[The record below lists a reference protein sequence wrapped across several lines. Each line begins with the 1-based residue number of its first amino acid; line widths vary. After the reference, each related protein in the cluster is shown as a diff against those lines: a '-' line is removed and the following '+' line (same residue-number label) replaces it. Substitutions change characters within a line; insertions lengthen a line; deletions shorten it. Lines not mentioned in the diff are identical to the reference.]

1 MTPSGSTWPAAIDGD
16 AAARIARLMFYG
28 LLAIVLMTLDYRG
41 GYVDILRTQAWRAIE
56 PVILAVEAP
65 FKMGQRM
72 GEELRQRHALMD
84 RVAILE
90 RERRERLA
98 ELSLLEELRND
109 NRELRDLLD
118 ASQRLVPDFQSA
130 ELMNIDLNPWSHRVL
145 INRGSRDGLE
155 AGQPVMDAFG
165 VMGQVDE
172 VAFNTAQVILIS
184 DPDHALPVRVQRTG
198 LRTVA
203 YGSGRIN
210 QLRLTDLPMNVDLQP
225 GDILV
230 TSGLGGAFS
239 AGLPVAEVESV
250 SRPVGEA
257 FAKAVVRPVARLD
270 RARHVLVVN
279 SPEVEADVEA
289 DSDTDADADATPA
302 AAEGDEPTE
311 AAPEAGEQPPMG
323 ETP

>member
-1 MTPSGSTWPAAIDGD
+1 VTRGGGSWPAAIDGD

-28 LLAIVLMTLDYRG
+28 LFAIVLMTLDYRG
-41 GYVDILRTQAWRAIE
+41 NYVDSLRSLAWRALE

-65 FKMGQRM
+65 FELGRRLGQ
-72 GEELRQRHALMD
+72 ELHERHALMD
-84 RVAILE
+84 RLAVLE
-90 RERRERLA
+90 SERREREA
-98 ELSLLEELRND
+98 ELAFLEELRDD
-109 NRELRDLLD
+109 NRELRALLE
-118 ASQRLVPDFQSA
+118 ASQRIVPDFQAA

-145 INRGSRDGLE
+145 INRGGRDGLE
-155 AGQPVMDAFG
+155 TGQPVMDTRG

-210 QLRLTDLPMNVDLQP
+210 RLRLTDLPMNVDLVP
-225 GDILV
+225 GDVLV
-230 TSGLGGAFS
+230 TSGLGGAFP

-257 FAKAVVRPVARLD
+257 FARAEVSPLARLD
-270 RARHVLVVN
+270 RARHVLVVE
-279 SPEVEADVEA
+279 SPQAPAEEADPAA
-289 DSDTDADADATPA
+289 DS
-302 AAEGDEPTE
+302 
-311 AAPEAGEQPPMG
+311 APEAAARPDEEPEAG
-323 ETP
+323 TPL

>member
-1 MTPSGSTWPAAIDGD
+1 MTPGGGSWPAAIDGQ

-28 LLAIVLMTLDYRG
+28 LLSIVLMTLDYRG
-41 GYVDILRTQAWRAIE
+41 GYVDSLRGLAWQAME

-65 FKMGQRM
+65 FDLGQRL
-72 GEELRQRHALMD
+72 GEEMRSRHELME
-84 RVAILE
+84 RITVLE
-90 RERRERLA
+90 RQQRENRTELA
-98 ELSLLEELRND
+98 LLEELRDD
-109 NRELRDLLD
+109 NRELRALLD
-118 ASQRLVPDFQSA
+118 ASQRVAPRFETA

-145 INRGSRDGLE
+145 INRGSRDGLT
-155 AGQPVMDAFG
+155 AGQPVMDSHG

-172 VAFNTAQVILIS
+172 VAYNTAQVILIS

-210 QLRLTDLPMNVDLQP
+210 QLRLTDLPMNVDLAS

-230 TSGLGGAFS
+230 TSGLGGAFP
-239 AGLPVAEVESV
+239 AGLPVAEVESL

-257 FAKAVVRPVARLD
+257 FARAEVRPLARLD
-270 RARHVLVVN
+270 RARHVLVVD
-279 SPEVEADVEA
+279 SPEPGAPSTPSDAEMPGE
-289 DSDTDADADATPA
+289 DSDEVDDESNAPVDEPA
-302 AAEGDEPTE
+302 A
-311 AAPEAGEQPPMG
+311 

>member
-28 LLAIVLMTLDYRG
+28 LLAIVLMTLDYRE
-41 GYVDILRTQAWRAIE
+41 GYVDSLRTQAWRAIE

-65 FKMGQRM
+65 FKMGQRL

-98 ELSLLEELRND
+98 ELSLLEELRDD

-165 VMGQVDE
+165 VMGQIDD

-257 FAKAVVRPVARLD
+257 FAKAVVRPIARLD
-270 RARHVLVVN
+270 RARHVLVVS
-279 SPEVEADVEA
+279 SPEVEAD
-289 DSDTDADADATPA
+289 DDTDADADATPA
-302 AAEGDEPTE
+302 AVEGDEHTE
-311 AAPEAGEQPPMG
+311 PAPEAGEQTPTG
-323 ETP
+323 EMP

>member
-41 GYVDILRTQAWRAIE
+41 GYVDSLRSQAWRAIE

-65 FKMGQRM
+65 FQMGRRI

-84 RVAILE
+84 RVAILA

-98 ELSLLEELRND
+98 ELSLLEELRD
-109 NRELRDLLD
+109 ANRELRDLLD

-165 VMGQVDE
+165 VMGQIDE

-230 TSGLGGAFS
+230 TSGLGGAFT

-279 SPEVEADVEA
+279 SPEPEADDEA
-289 DSDTDADADATPA
+289 DDDIDAAADATPA
-302 AAEGDEPTE
+302 AAEGDEPAE
-311 AAPEAGEQPPMG
+311 PAPEAGDQPPMG
-323 ETP
+323 EMP

>member
-41 GYVDILRTQAWRAIE
+41 SYVDSLRSYAWGALE

-65 FKMGQRM
+65 FQIGRRL
-72 GEELRQRHALMD
+72 GEELRERHELMD
-84 RVAILE
+84 RVAVLE
-90 RERRERLA
+90 RDRRERSA
-98 ELSLLEELRND
+98 ELSLLGELRDD
-109 NRELRDLLD
+109 NRELRDLLG
-118 ASQRLVPDFQSA
+118 ASERLTPGFLSA

-145 INRGSRDGLE
+145 INRGRRDGLE
-155 AGQPVMDAFG
+155 AGQPVMDALG
-165 VMGQVDE
+165 VMGQIDE
-172 VAFNTAQVILIS
+172 VAYSTAQVILVS
-184 DPDHALPVRVQRTG
+184 DPDHALAVRVQRTG

-230 TSGLGGAFS
+230 TSGLGGAFP

-250 SRPVGEA
+250 SRPTGEA
-257 FAKAVVRPVARLD
+257 FARAVVRPVARLD
-270 RARHVLVVN
+270 RARHVLVVDA
-279 SPEVEADVEA
+279 PEPEA
-289 DSDTDADADATPA
+289 PA
-302 AAEGDEPTE
+302 APAEGE
-311 AAPEAGEQPPMG
+311 AATDEEANDEEAESVDEDPGEPEQ
-323 ETP
+323 

>member
-41 GYVDILRTQAWRAIE
+41 GYVDSLRTQAWRAIE

-65 FKMGQRM
+65 FKMGQRL

-98 ELSLLEELRND
+98 ELSLLEELRDD

-118 ASQRLVPDFQSA
+118 ASQRLEPDFQSA

-145 INRGSRDGLE
+145 INRGSRDGLK
-155 AGQPVMDAFG
+155 AGQPVIDAFG
-165 VMGQVDE
+165 VMGQIDE

-230 TSGLGGAFS
+230 TSGLGGAFT

-279 SPEVEADVEA
+279 SPELEDDVEA
-289 DSDTDADADATPA
+289 DDDTDAAADAPPA
-302 AAEGDEPTE
+302 AAEGDEPAE
-311 AAPEAGEQPPMG
+311 PAPEAGEQPPMG
-323 ETP
+323 EMP